1 MNARTDQLLNE
12 LLALPSD
19 ERTEV
24 AIALL
29 ESLETEDTPGVS
41 DAWREEIRR
50 RKAEIASGKA
60 KFSPWSEVKSR
71 ILAVQ

>member
-1 MNARTDQLLNE
+1 MHARTDQLLHE

-24 AIALL
+24 AVALL
-29 ESLETEDTPGVS
+29 ESLESEDSAAIS
-41 DAWREEIRR
+41 DAWRAEIRR

-60 KFSPWSEVKSR
+60 KFSSWSEVKSR
-71 ILAVQ
+71 ILSMQ